1 VEVKTINISKIEATR
16 RHAGASGRP
25 RIKWNIGFSYKL
37 ASDLAAAKTQ
47 MNAYNAS
54 PGIKRI
60 AYP

>member
-1 VEVKTINISKIEATR
+1 MP
-16 RHAGASGRP
+16 GASGRP
-25 RIKWNIGFSYKL
+25 RIKWNIGFSNKL

-60 AYP
+60 GGNRLGREE